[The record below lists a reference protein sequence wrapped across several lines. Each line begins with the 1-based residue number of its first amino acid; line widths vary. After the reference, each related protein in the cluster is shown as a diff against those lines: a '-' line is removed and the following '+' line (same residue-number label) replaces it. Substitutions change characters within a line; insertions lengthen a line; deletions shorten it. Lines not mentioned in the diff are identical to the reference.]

1 MTFEVNKGFAGFTVK
16 EIRDSEELHGRTVLL
31 EHDRTGA
38 QVHRVFDCI
47 QDAAGG

>member
-16 EIRDSEELHGRTVLL
+16 EIRDSEELRGRTVLL

-38 QVHRVFDCI
+38 PVFWVT
-47 QDAAGG
+47 